1 MEGERAS
8 TSKDPVPAAQ
18 NSATS
23 ESVQPSRAGASKSSN
38 AILVNPRQKGNP
50 LLKHIG
56 KVPWEYDDSIIPD
69 YVMGRTTCALFL
81 SIKYHALKPDYIA
94 DRIKALGKLYE
105 LRVLLVM
112 VDSKDPHH
120 ALKYL
125 TRVCLL
131 CDLTL
136 MLAWSPEEAG
146 EMIETYKV
154 FENKPPDLIMEKQDV
169 DPHSKLVSAL
179 TTIRSVN
186 KTDATTLLSTFG
198 SLEAIVKASK
208 DSLSLC
214 PGLGPSKASR
224 LYNVLH
230 QPFLVSDNSASQAP
244 LKKKAKKD
252 STAGDASNQ
261 ETGAIMKY
269 LKKPDE
275 S

>member
-169 DPHSKLVSAL
+169 DPHSKVCM
-179 TTIRSVN
+179 IKNEN
-186 KTDATTLLSTFG
+186 KYPSNTLP
-198 SLEAIVKASK
+198 AS
-208 DSLSLC
+208 SYYLR
-214 PGLGPSKASR
+214 PSKASR

-230 QPFLVSDNSASQAP
+230 QPFLISDNSAGQAP

-261 ETGAIMKY
+261 ETGGIMKY

>member
-1 MEGERAS
+1 MDQEKAS
-8 TSKDPVPAAQ
+8 TSNDSPSTVQ
-18 NSATS
+18 GDSNSGTD
-23 ESVQPSRAGASKSSN
+23 QPPKPSASKSSN

-56 KVPWEYDDSIIPD
+56 KVPWEYDERIVPD

-81 SIKYHALKPDYIA
+81 SIKYHGLKPDYIA

-112 VDSKDPHH
+112 VDNKDPHH
-120 ALKYL
+120 SLKYL

-146 EMIETYKV
+146 QMIETYKV
-154 FENKPPDLIMEKQDV
+154 FENKPPDMIMEKQDT
-169 DPHSKLVSAL
+169 DPHAKLVSTL
-179 TTIRSVN
+179 TTVRSVN

-198 SLEAIVKASK
+198 SLEAIIKASK

-230 QPFLVSDNSASQAP
+230 QPFLISDNSGVNEPAN
-244 LKKKAKKD
+244 KKPKKD
-252 STAGDASNQ
+252 GGTSDSTNKDKAG
-261 ETGAIMKY
+261 IMRY
-269 LKKPDE
+269 LKKPEE